1 MALLAKKERRTIEVS
16 GAVSRGIGAPTLDVI
31 GNTELLGRNSIG
43 ICGSRNSS
51 DEGLRYAYQ
60 FGQEAARHGF
70 VVVSG
75 YARGV
80 DSQAHLG
87 ALEAG
92 GETIAV
98 LPEGADSFS
107 VRRELRP
114 VANPDNF
121 LAVSMFPAESRWT
134 AWRAMERNKLI
145 VALSSGLFV
154 VEARDKGGTINAAKE
169 CVKQRK
175 PLWAVAYS
183 NESEG
188 RNGNKKL
195 LLEWAIPL
203 KCMSD
208 VKRAL
213 REMNDVQ
220 QQDIRQLALNLAD

>member
-114 VANPDNF
+114 IANPDNF

-175 PLWAVAYS
+175 PLWAISYS

-188 RNGNKKL
+188 RAGNKKL
-195 LLEWAIPL
+195 LLEQATPL
-203 KCMSD
+203 NRMSD
-208 VKRAL
+208 MRRAL
-213 REMNDVQ
+213 KSVGEMQ
-220 QQDIRQLALNLAD
+220 QTDAAQLALNLAD